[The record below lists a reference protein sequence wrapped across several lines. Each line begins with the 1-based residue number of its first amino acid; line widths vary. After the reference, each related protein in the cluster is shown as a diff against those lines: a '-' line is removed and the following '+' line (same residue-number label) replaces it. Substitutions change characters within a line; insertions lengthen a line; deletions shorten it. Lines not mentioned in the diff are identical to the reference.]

1 MKTKSIFN
9 FRESDS
15 HDTAS
20 RVSQTTLEHAML
32 PEVSL
37 AMNQHR
43 ALFRGGWP
51 KKSKINRPSAF
62 YQSSEIS
69 TYRIRE
75 RRHKRWKIK

>member
-62 YQSSEIS
+62 YQSI
-69 TYRIRE
+69 E
-75 RRHKRWKIK
+75 RNIHVSNQRTTT